1 MVYILLNYIGIEDI
15 AIVTDT
21 DGNTMAWGSYQQAD
35 TYGKKNCQNFKAVK
49 I

>member
-1 MVYILLNYIGIEDI
+1 MVYVLVNWIGIEDI

-21 DGNTMAWGSYQQAD
+21 DGNTMTWGSYQQAYR
-35 TYGKKNCQNFKAVK
+35 YGKRNCQNFKAVK